1 MVLAWL
7 ALMLAPQLQLEWRA
21 PEGCPQLQDVRARVD
36 RSWAADAGG
45 VIAAKGEVVGTGE
58 RARPW
63 RLRLR
68 LVAASGTADRE
79 LEGRSCDA
87 LADAAALMIAMAA
100 SPDAEAAAIVV
111 PEPVEPPPPEVV
123 TPPAIAAT
131 PSPATSPAAT
141 PPREIAREDR
151 GADAITAAP
160 IAPVGARRRLARP
173 AAELAIAGGFDA
185 LAVPGVGGTLAGAV
199 GLHWPR
205 LRVRVTVVHA
215 IVRDVGATPSAR
227 HRMTAGGLALCGFGN
242 VRRWAIGACGH
253 AEVGRL
259 HAEGRGGSALVDRD
273 LPWVA
278 VGVGPAVQ
286 WRFATRWALTGDAGV
301 LVPVRRHRFSVG
313 ATQVS
318 AIGPAGVRL
327 LVGLA
332 VRLP

>member
-21 PEGCPQLQDVRARVD
+21 PQGCPQVEDVRARVD
-36 RSWAADAGG
+36 RSWAGDAGG
-45 VIAAKGEVVGTGE
+45 VIEAHGEVVGTGD

-63 RLRLR
+63 QLRLR
-68 LVAASGTADRE
+68 LVAASGTAERE

-100 SPDAEAAAIVV
+100 SPAVEAPAIFV

-123 TPPAIAAT
+123 TPSEIAAT
-131 PSPATSPAAT
+131 PSAA
-141 PPREIAREDR
+141 IAPEDS
-151 GADAITAAP
+151 GSDAVGEAP
-160 IAPVGARRRLARP
+160 IAPVVARRRLARP
-173 AAELAIAGGFDA
+173 AAELALSGGFDA
-185 LAVPGVGGTLAGAV
+185 LAVPGLGATLVGAI

-205 LRVRVTVVHA
+205 LRVRAIVVHA
-215 IVRDVGATPSAR
+215 IVRGVGATPSAR
-227 HRMTAGGLALCGFGN
+227 HRMTAGGLELCGFGE

-259 HAEGRGGSALVDRD
+259 RAEGRGGEALVDRA

-278 VGVGPAVQ
+278 LGVGPAAQ
-286 WRFATRWALTGDAGV
+286 WRFATRWALTGAAAV
-301 LVPVRRHRFSVG
+301 IVPARRHTFSVG
-313 ATQVS
+313 TTQVS
-318 AIGPAGVRL
+318 AIGPIGVRL
-327 LVGLA
+327 VAGLA

>member
-7 ALMLAPQLQLEWRA
+7 ALSLAPQLQLEWRA
-21 PEGCPQLQDVRARVD
+21 PEECPQLEDVRARVE
-36 RSWAADAGG
+36 RSWADDAGG
-45 VIAAKGEVVGTGE
+45 AIAAHGELVGTGE

-100 SPDAEAAAIVV
+100 SPEVEAPTLTV
-111 PEPVEPPPPEVV
+111 PEPAEPPPTEPPPPEVV
-123 TPPAIAAT
+123 TPPAIGAT
-131 PSPATSPAAT
+131 TPAAT
-141 PPREIAREDR
+141 PLAAIAPEDR
-151 GADAITAAP
+151 GSDAVTAGP
-160 IAPVGARRRLARP
+160 VAPVGARRRLARP
-173 AAELAIAGGFDA
+173 AAELALSGGFDA
-185 LAVPGVGGTLAGAV
+185 LAVPGVGGTLVGAV

-205 LRVRVTVVHA
+205 LRVRAIVVHA
-215 IVRDVGATPSAR
+215 IARGVGSTPSAR
-227 HRMTAGGLALCGFGN
+227 HRMTAGGLELCGFGE

-259 HAEGRGGSALVDRD
+259 HAEGRGGAALTDRD
-273 LPWVA
+273 LPWA
-278 VGVGPAVQ
+278 AFGLGPAAQ
-286 WRFATRWALTGDAGV
+286 WRFATRWALTGGAAV
-301 LVPVRRHRFSVG
+301 IVPARRHTFSVG
-313 ATQVS
+313 GTEVS

-327 LVGLA
+327 VAGLA